1 MLCQNPKKGVL
12 EMKVAILTMFSGLSN
27 TYSLVN
33 VVADQINMLLN
44 AKVSVKVLVSENC
57 QDSERQGVFL
67 DENIEWIKVTNT
79 YNGKNIIWHDYT
91 AATGMVH
98 ETFFAEAELIAK
110 DLVRHL
116 SDVDVCIMH
125 DILYQGWHL
134 IHNIA
139 IRMAQ
144 ESLPQVRF
152 LEFTHSLPVNRP
164 KEMEYPFSARF
175 TGMAKTKFVYPTYS
189 GISALAKQYD
199 IPEGKCAV
207 VYNTMPLIASASEPV
222 QKVAQAIDIVGTEIL
237 AIYPARLTVGKKFEK
252 VAALAGAIK
261 NKTER
266 SVKVIFCDF
275 PSADIA
281 SSVYKSLIR
290 MEGKKYGLLD
300 EDMLFTSDLGYS
312 DGFPRESVFE
322 LFELSNLFICP
333 SYSESFGLTVLEAA
347 SRGNFL
353 VLNEAVPALKEL
365 GDTLGAYFMRWD
377 ARNFGYDTHEK
388 YLPSEKAY
396 YEEHGS
402 KIVNL
407 MREDRVLYAK
417 TLARNKYSP
426 QWISRNQLLPLL
438 EDI

>member
-1 MLCQNPKKGVL
+1 
-12 EMKVAILTMFSGLSN
+12 MKVAILTMFCGLSS

-33 VVADQINMLLN
+33 VVADQIKMLLD
-44 AKVSVKVLVSENC
+44 AKIAVKVLVSESC
-57 QDSERQGVFL
+57 PDHERTGVFL
-67 DENIEWIKVTNT
+67 DENIEWIKITNT
-79 YNGKNIIWHDYT
+79 YNGQNIIWHDYT
-91 AATGMVH
+91 AATGEVH
-98 ETFFAEAELIAK
+98 ETFWAEAAVIAE
-110 DLVRHL
+110 DFVRHL
-116 SDVDVCIMH
+116 RDVDVCIMH

-134 IHNIA
+134 LHNIA
-139 IRMAQ
+139 IRKAQ

-175 TGMAKTKFVYPTYS
+175 SAMARTKFVYPTYS

-199 IPEGKCAV
+199 IPEGRCAV
-207 VYNTMPLIASASEPV
+207 VYNTLPLISSASEPV
-222 QKVAQAIDIVGTEIL
+222 QRAAQAIDLIGADIL
-237 AIYPARLTVGKKFEK
+237 VIYPARLTVGKKFEK
-252 VAALAGAIK
+252 VATLAGAIK
-261 NKTER
+261 EKNEKN
-266 SVKVIFCDF
+266 VKVIFCDF

-281 SSVYKSLIR
+281 GTLYKKLIR
-290 MEGKKYGLLD
+290 AEGKKYGLQD
-300 EDMLFTSDLGYS
+300 EDMLFTSDLGYVE
-312 DGFPRESVFE
+312 GIPRKSVFE

-365 GDTLGAYFMRWD
+365 GEVLGAYFMRWD

-388 YLPSEKAY
+388 YSPSEEAY

-402 KIVNL
+402 RIVNL

-417 TLARNKYSP
+417 TLTRNKYSLK
-426 QWISRNQLLPLL
+426 WISRNQLLPLL
-438 EDI
+438 EDL